1 MDAQDFLELAGSAI
15 GDRAKDRDT
24 PKERSMKRTVDAFN
38 ALYGT
43 NLTETQGWGFMVLLK
58 LVRGSQGNF
67 RMDDYTD
74 AVAYTALLSECE
86 LQAFNRRAEAQRADN
101 QPD

>member
-1 MDAQDFLELAGSAI
+1 MNAQDFLELAGSAM

-24 PKERSMKRTVDAFN
+24 AEERSMRRTVDAFN

-67 RMDDYTD
+67 RMDDFTD

-86 LQAFNRRAEAQRADN
+86 LQAFHKRSEAQLADN
-101 QPD
+101 EPE